1 MLLSFSMDYCWDY
14 KIKITEESK
23 KTPEKQTPRLD
34 NILVK
39 ITMYIYVV
47 VMSKDHRYVQTFRTK
62 QEAQN
67 KKRKTALTG
76 ISFLILRWIYFW
88 GLSTKYKNTVKD

>member
-67 KKRKTALTG
+67 CVDWYKLLDFEMDILLGFINEIQKYSQG
-76 ISFLILRWIYFW
+76 LIDI
-88 GLSTKYKNTVKD
+88 